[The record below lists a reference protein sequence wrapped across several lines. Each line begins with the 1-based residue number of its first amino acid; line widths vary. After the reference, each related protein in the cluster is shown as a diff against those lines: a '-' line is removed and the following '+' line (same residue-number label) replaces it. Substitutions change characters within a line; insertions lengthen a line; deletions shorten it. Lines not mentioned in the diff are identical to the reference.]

1 MSVEFSP
8 RAERDL
14 RKLGS
19 GPHRQQIRS
28 ALQALA
34 AGEPNVDVKPL
45 TGRAPWRRL
54 RAGNY
59 RVLYRPVDRDGDPV
73 IWVERIVGRDELER
87 AVSRLD

>member
-19 GPHRQQIRS
+19 GPHLKQIRT
-28 ALQALA
+28 ALQALE

-45 TGRAPWRRL
+45 AGRSPWRRL
-54 RAGNY
+54 RAGDY
-59 RVLYRPVDRDGDPV
+59 RVLYRSVERGDEPV
-73 IWVERIVGRDELER
+73 IWVERIVSRGELER

>member
-8 RAERDL
+8 QAERDL

-19 GPHRQQIRS
+19 GPHLEQVRT
-28 ALQALA
+28 ALEALD
-34 AGEPNVDVKPL
+34 AGEPNADVKPL

-54 RAGNY
+54 RAGDY
-59 RVLYRPVDRDGDPV
+59 RVLYRPADRAGESV
-73 IWVERIVGRDELER
+73 IWVERIVSRGELER